1 VIAFFIFMNTLKR
14 LTIISFLI
22 AGFVFSADAS
32 AANGAPSCAT
42 FLTGTPAGSA
52 KGSLTFDGRTEAAR
66 LAPARKES
74 RDNTSKGGAKSKFR
88 FESEDEESG
97 EPEFDST
104 RRRAR
109 SQTPAANPRRIDAG
123 FQGLQMAVLPDLSPL
138 RTVSHRIAN
147 FEGDVFFPNENAY
160 RPSYIHRLE
169 LSAHSIDLVI
179 PKDANLDWA
188 TNGIIKT
195 LSELPLARIEALRIV
210 RLNARDSQ
218 QDAHWQKTY
227 KDFKQAAAAAGDG
240 QIDIFSG
247 SIEIFA
253 RANAESIRMTRHE
266 FGHLVASLLSGSIE
280 PPPKYIRRAER
291 DRTDVSDYGNN
302 NWAEDFAEGI
312 EAYLRTNA
320 GRLDLRLRADLQ
332 KRFTFF
338 DDVFNERSPQS
349 ANESANEHLGV
360 FVRML
365 DRSHILAIAPD
376 IGTGILLDLN

>member
-1 VIAFFIFMNTLKR
+1 MIALFIFMNTLKR

-22 AGFVFSADAS
+22 AGFVFSSDAL
-32 AANGAPSCAT
+32 AANGALSCAT

-52 KGSLTFDGRTEAAR
+52 KGSLTFDGATG
-66 LAPARKES
+66 APCTAPSRKDF
-74 RDNTSKGGAKSKFR
+74 RDDTSKGGTKSKFR
-88 FESEDEESG
+88 FDSEDDEAG
-97 EPEFDST
+97 APEFDST
-104 RRRAR
+104 RHRAR
-109 SQTPAANPRRIDAG
+109 SQTPAANLRTNAG
-123 FQGLQMAVLPDLSPL
+123 FQGLQMAALPDLSPL
-138 RTVSHRIAN
+138 RTISHRIAN
-147 FEGDVFFPNENAY
+147 FEGDIFFPNENAY
-160 RPSYIHRLE
+160 RASYIHRLE
-169 LSAHSIDLVI
+169 LGAHSIDLVI
-179 PKDANLDWA
+179 PRDANLDWA
-188 TNGIIKT
+188 TNGIFKT

-247 SIEIFA
+247 SIEVFA
-253 RANAESIRMTRHE
+253 RANAESVRMTRHE

-360 FVRML
+360 IVRML
-365 DRSHILAIAPD
+365 DRSHVLAIAPA
-376 IGTGILLDLN
+376 IGTGILWDLN